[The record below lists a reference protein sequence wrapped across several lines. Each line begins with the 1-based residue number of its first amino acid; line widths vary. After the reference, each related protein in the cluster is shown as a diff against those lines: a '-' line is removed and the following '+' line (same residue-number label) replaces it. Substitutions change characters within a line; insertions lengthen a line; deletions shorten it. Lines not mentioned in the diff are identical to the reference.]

1 MNIIDLHCDAL
12 LKLQENRERSFSD
25 SPDLNVN
32 AAKMK
37 TGQVKVQFFAVFI
50 EPRISSEDKFTAAL
64 DQIDL
69 FYEKILAP
77 HPHIKHI
84 KNWKQ
89 IEELQPDEIGAV
101 LTLEG
106 AEAFHDDLGKLRTFY
121 RLGVRSI
128 GLTWNNANLC
138 ADGIGE
144 KRGAGLSSFGEEVVK
159 LNNSH
164 HVLTDLS
171 HLSVQAYWDVID
183 LAGYPIATHSNA
195 KRICGHRRNLD
206 DDQLRA
212 LFQKEGLL
220 GIVYNPPFIK
230 NEKGPSSI
238 EDLLVHIEH
247 MLLLG
252 GENHI
257 ALGSDFDGIETFVEE
272 LSDAS
277 LHQNLIHE
285 LENRYG
291 QETAFKISSGNAEQY
306 FRTCSERID
315 K

>member
-1 MNIIDLHCDAL
+1 
-12 LKLQENRERSFSD
+12 
-25 SPDLNVN
+25 
-32 AAKMK
+32 
-37 TGQVKVQFFAVFI
+37 
-50 EPRISSEDKFTAAL
+50 
-64 DQIDL
+64 
-69 FYEKILAP
+69 
-77 HPHIKHI
+77 
-84 KNWKQ
+84 
-89 IEELQPDEIGAV
+89 
-101 LTLEG
+101 
-106 AEAFHDDLGKLRTFY
+106 
-121 RLGVRSI
+121 LGVRSI

-164 HVLTDLS
+164 QVLTDLS
-171 HLSVQAYWDVID
+171 HLSVQGYWDVID
-183 LAGYPIATHSNA
+183 LARYPIATHSNA
-195 KRICGHRRNLD
+195 KKICGHRRNLD
-206 DDQLRA
+206 DEQLRA
-212 LFQKEGLL
+212 LFQKESLL

-230 NEKGPSSI
+230 LEEGPSSI

-306 FRTCSERID
+306 FRTCSERIY